1 MNRSFYA
8 LLVSQTST
16 NLGFALY
23 TMVVVLHLYNGT
35 GSTTLAAGVTLVSVV
50 SRMISTIYL
59 PTISDKLSL
68 PKLLMASQS
77 GQLVLLIV
85 LFVLFFQELSSA
97 MILAILLLL
106 GVISFLNGFF
116 SPVKSSIV
124 KSIVSEAN
132 RMRANSLIS
141 SVDQT
146 FLFAGWTFGGVL
158 LAFAGKQTTLIL
170 TICLFLTSMVC
181 MSLINVNSSSTNI
194 QSQESL
200 IMRLTTGWKYL
211 FKHKGLRI
219 LIIMDLMEAW
229 VGTIWIGAVT
239 LTYVEDALGK
249 GEIWWGYINGGYY
262 LGTILGGF
270 LAYRFSNVMHG
281 RLTVFLMIGSATFG
295 ILTFMYGFIS
305 EPFIALL
312 LVCWMGPSYQLRDLA
327 QETMFQNSADERT
340 LTKIL
345 AARST
350 LIQLIFIFSILGIGI
365 LTDLIGVRLVYIFS
379 GLLLIVS
386 SLFGIINLHI
396 RKLGSSLESEGYKQE
411 IIEK

>member
-1 MNRSFYA
+1 
-8 LLVSQTST
+8 
-16 NLGFALY
+16 
-23 TMVVVLHLYNGT
+23 MVVVLHLYNGT

-68 PKLLMASQS
+68 AKLLMASQS

-106 GVISFLNGFF
+106 GFISFLNGFF

-181 MSLINVNSSSTNI
+181 MSLINVNSSRANI

-270 LAYRFSNVMHG
+270 LVYRFSKVMHG
-281 RLTVFLMIGSATFG
+281 RLTVFMMIGSTTFG

-312 LVCWMGPSYQLRDLA
+312 LVYWMGPSYQLRDLA

-411 IIEK
+411 IIGK